1 MQKYLNGGYVCED
14 TKKAKVSYS
23 DLYVGLFSWNHIFEC
38 CFDQVCCRCGNLERV
53 VQKPVSWL

>member
-1 MQKYLNGGYVCED
+1 MCED

-23 DLYVGLFSWNHIFEC
+23 DLYAGLFSWNHIFEC
-38 CFDQVCCRCGNLERV
+38 CLDQVCCRCGDLERV